1 MRQHIKSPLITEK
14 NTALS
19 ENGVYVF
26 QVELSSSKDQI
37 KKEIEVNFKVKVK
50 NIRTAVCRDDMRY
63 SKFGLTKPKKWKKA
77 FVQLAEGQK
86 ISLFE
91 GA

>member
-1 MRQHIKSPLITEK
+1 MKQYVKSPLITEK
-14 NTALS
+14 NTVLAES
-19 ENGVYVF
+19 NTYVF
-26 QVELSSSKDQI
+26 KVALDSTKSLIKTEVE
-37 KKEIEVNFKVKVK
+37 NYFKVKVQSV
-50 NIRTAVCRDDMRY
+50 RTSVCRDDMRY

-77 FVQLAEGQK
+77 YVQLAEGQK

>member
-1 MRQHIKSPLITEK
+1 MKQTLKSPLITEK
-14 NTALS
+14 NTILA
-19 ENGVYVF
+19 EAGVYVF

-37 KKEIEVNFKVKVK
+37 KKEVEANFNVKVK
-50 NIRTAVCRDDMRY
+50 KVRTSVCRDDVRY

-77 FVQLAEGQK
+77 YIQLAEGQK